1 MENNQ
6 KSIKFMSNQFNMTL
20 KVMIATIFMTFL
32 GVFNIM
38 AEKTET
44 AIVQQQGVAIFKG
57 TVLDEL
63 GQPLIGASVYVDGT
77 TIGVITDLDG
87 RFSLTLPVNEN
98 IAVTISFLGLETQT
112 YVFKG
117 KNETVTIKLKLDDT
131 MLSDVVVIG
140 YGTKDKRSLTSS
152 VSSIGEKQL
161 ENLTAAS
168 ASFDNMLGGAIK
180 GVRMNQ
186 TSGEPGATASINV
199 RGVTSPFPNLTANQ
213 ESNIPLYVIDG
224 IPFFVEGRA
233 LNPLLSVAP
242 NDIESIDVLKDAS
255 ATAIYGS
262 RGANGVIIVTTK
274 GGRKN
279 EKVSVNAGYT
289 FSSSN
294 PVKQYKPLNNT
305 EFRSHQDLILR
316 NTVGAMNNMVDY
328 MPRSFADPYTLGI
341 LGDITEDYDPIT
353 WMPFYTYNGLLE
365 EGFGNASTNWMD
377 KITNSNA
384 PMHQYNL
391 AVRGGSEKADYSVSF
406 NAMNQEGMLIND
418 SFDHY
423 GIRASLNADLS
434 DRIKAGVTINY
445 SNSVREGAG
454 SWYSYSEP
462 WLVRPDY
469 EAYTEDGLFQR
480 LDGRTL
486 NYGLEYD
493 MANPVARR
501 EKEITSKSN
510 QFTGNAYID
519 IDLFK
524 GLKFHSDINIS
535 NNIYKNNSFSPL
547 VSQDVNTFFQ
557 PFVSTLTL
565 SNSESLT
572 TSVNFRFDYKL
583 KKDEHDFTAMAGF
596 GSDRSESESQSY
608 DFEDFPNDDKLNNA
622 GAAKHMVYYF
632 DGNQKSGLNSVYS
645 RLSYGYDNKYL
656 SELSFRADESS
667 KFGPGN
673 RWGVFPALSLGWRM
687 KNEDFLIDNYAVDD
701 LKLRLSWGQT
711 GSTNV
716 PDFSYR
722 QYFERTAG
730 DIYGDEMAIMIRN
743 LLPNRD
749 VRWEMTTEWNAGLDF
764 AFFNHRLQGN
774 LDLYHRY
781 TDGALAPSPHI
792 LESGMTYFYSNI
804 IDMSNR
810 GFEFELSGDIIRQTD
825 FRWNLGFNISANRN
839 KIEKLNSAT
848 ILPGIQDS
856 FIEGKPAGTR
866 KGFKVINIIQSE
878 EEIAAY
884 NQAAQEKGHNYYQEL
899 FTTVGDYLIEDTNG
913 DGRINI
919 DDQVVIANPEPKF
932 FGGITNSFNYKQ
944 FGLSFLM
951 QFSKGAEA
959 IWMPLLTDLSGI
971 VGQSVNKETFG
982 NTWTPEN
989 TDARYAQL
997 IFEDQ
1002 VSYNLQLNDR
1012 MIFDASYLRMKNITF
1027 TYELPQKFRSFLS
1040 LNQASVFASASNLF
1054 TITSWPGLDPELVGS
1069 GTTLM
1074 AMNTDPMP
1082 LSRSFSIGVKLNF

>member
-1 MENNQ
+1 M
-6 KSIKFMSNQFNMTL
+6 
-20 KVMIATIFMTFL
+20 MISIFM
-32 GVFNIM
+32 VFIGTLNLK
-38 AEKTET
+38 AEK
-44 AIVQQQGVAIFKG
+44 AIVANLQQQQGLAVFKG
-57 TVLDEL
+57 TVLDER
-63 GQPLIGASVYVDGT
+63 GEPLIGASVYVDGT
-77 TIGVITDLDG
+77 TIGVTTDIDG
-87 RFSLTLPVNEN
+87 HFNLSLPVNEN
-98 IAVTISFLGLETQT
+98 VAVTISFIGLETQT
-112 YVFKG
+112 YVFQG
-117 KNETVTIKLKLDDT
+117 RNETVTIQLRLDQT
-131 MLSDVVVIG
+131 LLSDVVVIG

-168 ASFDNMLGGAIK
+168 SSFDNMLGGAIK

-186 TSGEPGATASINV
+186 TSGEPGAAASINV

-213 ESNIPLYVIDG
+213 SSNIPLYVIDG
-224 IPFFVEGRA
+224 IPFFVDDRA

-279 EKVSVNAGYT
+279 EKLSISAGYT

-294 PVKQYKPLNNT
+294 PVRQYKPLNNA

-316 NTVGAMNNMVDY
+316 NTVDAMNTEVDY
-328 MPRSFADPYTLGI
+328 MPRSFSDPYILGI

-353 WMPFYTYNGLLE
+353 WMPVYTYNGLRE
-365 EGFGNASTNWMD
+365 EGFGKASTNWMD

-391 AVRGGSEKADYSVSF
+391 ALRGGSEKADYSVSF

-423 GIRASLNADLS
+423 GIRTSLNADLT

-445 SNSVREGAG
+445 SNSTREGAG

-469 EAYTEDGLFQR
+469 EVYTDAGTFQR
-480 LDGRTL
+480 LDGRPF
-486 NYGLEYD
+486 NYGLDNE

-501 EKEITSKSN
+501 EKDNKSKSN

-535 NNIYKNNSFSPL
+535 NNIYKNSAFSPL
-547 VSQDVNTFFQ
+547 VSNDINTYFQ
-557 PFVSTLTL
+557 PFVSTLSI

-572 TSVNFRFDYKL
+572 TSVNIRLDYKL

-608 DFEDFPNDDKLNNA
+608 DFEDFPNDDKLNNI
-622 GAAKHMVYYF
+622 GAAKHMVYYY

-673 RWGVFPALSLGWRM
+673 RWGLFPALSLGWRL
-687 KNEDFLIDNYAVDD
+687 KNEDFLVDNYAVDD
-701 LKLRLSWGQT
+701 LKMRLSWGQT

-722 QYFERTAG
+722 QYFERTAN
-730 DIYGDEMAIMIRN
+730 DLYGEEMAIMIRN

-749 VRWEMTTEWNAGLDF
+749 VRWEMTTEWNAGIDF
-764 AFFNHRLQGN
+764 AFFNHRLQGS

-781 TDGALAPSPHI
+781 TDGALAPAPHI
-792 LESGMTYFYSNI
+792 LESGMSYFYSNI

-810 GFEFELSGDIIRQTD
+810 GFEFELSGDIIRQKD
-825 FRWNLGFNISANRN
+825 FRWNLGFNISSNRN

-878 EEIAAY
+878 EQIAEY
-884 NQAAQEKGHNYYQEL
+884 NQAAQEKGYDYYQES
-899 FTTVGDYLIEDTNG
+899 FTSVGDYLIEDTNG

-919 DDQVVIANPEPKF
+919 DDQVVVANPEPKF

-971 VGQSVNKETFG
+971 VGQSINRETIG

-989 TDARYAQL
+989 TEARYAR
-997 IFEDQ
+997 IVFEDQ
-1002 VSYNLQLNDR
+1002 LRYNLQLNDR

-1027 TYELPQKFRSFLS
+1027 TYELPKQFRTLLN

-1054 TITSWPGLDPELVGS
+1054 TITPWPGLDPELVGS

-1082 LSRSFSIGVKLNF
+1082 LSRTFSVGFKVNF